1 MEEVVGG
8 IRTVVAFCGERSER
22 GRYEKLL
29 IPARKASKRKGL
41 FTGIS
46 DGIMRFL
53 FFASNAVAYWYG
65 VQLVLNDRDKVDK
78 TYTPTVLMI
87 VSESASNLSPH
98 LAHEFPLAQTFFG
111 LIVGAENIARLSPFL
126 ECFATARG
134 SATNIFAVID
144 RESKID
150 SQSTDGK
157 IINFG
162 VKGNIEFRNVSFT
175 YPSRKDVPILRGLSF
190 SVKSGETVA
199 LVGSSGNGKSTCIHL
214 LQRYYDPNDGA
225 VLIDG
230 SNIKQLNISLLR
242 SNIALVGQEPVLFST
257 TIGDN
262 IRYGKPDA
270 TDEEI
275 VSAAKYSGA
284 HDFIARLPEGYK
296 TAVGEKGCQLSG
308 GQKQRIAIARALIQ
322 NPKILLLDEA
332 TSALDYQSEK
342 FVQNRLDDLSKGRTT
357 IVVSH
362 RLSAVRNADRI
373 LYIEKGQVL
382 EDGSHSELLA
392 LKGRYYSMVS
402 SGTLDDEEHEK
413 SASTVNEKHEG
424 QAKLHEKQLFRM
436 RKHSSNLSD
445 ENEISAEETDDSNFE
460 TVNEKARISY
470 WKTLKRILAL
480 SRPEWIHLFLATIGA
495 IIIGATPPVFAVLF
509 GEFYGVSESE
519 SSPEKPLACQSF
531 ATFFAGVGC

>member
-1 MEEVVGG
+1 M
-8 IRTVVAFCGERSER
+8 
-22 GRYEKLL
+22 
-29 IPARKASKRKGL
+29 
-41 FTGIS
+41 
-46 DGIMRFL
+46 
-53 FFASNAVAYWYG
+53 
-65 VQLVLNDRDKVDK
+65 
-78 TYTPTVLMI
+78 
-87 VSESASNLSPH
+87 
-98 LAHEFPLAQTFFG
+98 
-111 LIVGAENIARLSPFL
+111 IVGAENIARLSPFL
-126 ECFATARG
+126 ESFACARG

-175 YPSRKDVPILRGLSF
+175 YPSRKDVPILRGLNL

-199 LVGSSGNGKSTCIHL
+199 LVGGSGNGKSTCIHL
-214 LQRYYDPNDGA
+214 LQRYYDPDNGA

-230 SNIKQLNISLLR
+230 TDIRQLNISLLR

-257 TIGDN
+257 TIGEN

-270 TDEEI
+270 TEDEI
-275 VSAAKYSGA
+275 VSEAKYSGA

-402 SGTLDDEEHEK
+402 SGTLDDEGHEK

-436 RKHSSNLSD
+436 RTHSSNLSD
-445 ENEISAEETDDSNFE
+445 ENEILAEEADDSSFE
-460 TVNEKARISY
+460 TVNEKSRISY

-495 IIIGATPPVFAVLF
+495 IIIGATPPIFAVLF
-509 GEFYGVSESE
+509 AEFYGVSKTAKATRP
-519 SSPEKPLACQSF
+519 SPPCVFKVS
-531 ATFFAGVGC
+531 